1 MDIVLNI
8 GGILFSIRS
17 CRWSLETIPA
27 NFVPFLSAN
36 QDLASVGTELA
47 IDSASGDTSL
57 ISDLHP
63 VSVSYNDL
71 GMASLY
77 EDRDSWLVSIVP
89 VPGEYPRIMRVSRD
103 FSFAT
108 LSIVSDDPYYDF
120 VLDSMTRILFSQ
132 HAAAHNCLML
142 HASVVEW
149 GGEGFLFMGES
160 GTGKSTHSRLWIE
173 AFEGCTLLND
183 DCPLIVRSADGDY
196 YVSGTPWSGKTP
208 CYRDRK
214 CKVGGIAK
222 LRQSKV
228 NRFIPLKDVEAFTHF
243 IPGMSVMT
251 SDAGLYSVATS
262 TALSLLESVPFG
274 IMECLPDGDAAR
286 LCHASLENIE
296 TIMNNR

>member
-132 HAAAHNCLML
+132 HAA
-142 HASVVEW
+142 
-149 GGEGFLFMGES
+149 
-160 GTGKSTHSRLWIE
+160 T
-173 AFEGCTLLND
+173 
-183 DCPLIVRSADGDY
+183 
-196 YVSGTPWSGKTP
+196 
-208 CYRDRK
+208 
-214 CKVGGIAK
+214 
-222 LRQSKV
+222 
-228 NRFIPLKDVEAFTHF
+228 
-243 IPGMSVMT
+243 
-251 SDAGLYSVATS
+251 
-262 TALSLLESVPFG
+262 TALCFML
-274 IMECLPDGDAAR
+274 R
-286 LCHASLENIE
+286 W
-296 TIMNNR
+296 